1 MIRSADITDAPA
13 MAEVL
18 SGWIDDTPW
27 MPRIHTLAEDFAF
40 CQNLLKTTEVWVAD
54 ASDGLGFV
62 ARHGDSIDALYL
74 ATSLRRKSWGT
85 ALLNAAQQHQTTLLL
100 WTFQAKDA
108 ALRFYE
114 ANFFHISDVTLS
126 ERNIE
131 KLPNLH
137 MTWTKDSS

>member
-1 MIRSADITDAPA
+1 MIRPADTADVPA
-13 MAEVL
+13 MAKVL

-27 MPRIHTLAEDFAF
+27 MRRLHTLTEDFAF

-54 ASDGLGFV
+54 ASAGLGFV

-126 ERNIE
+126 EGNIE

>member
-1 MIRSADITDAPA
+1 
-13 MAEVL
+13 
-18 SGWIDDTPW
+18 
-27 MPRIHTLAEDFAF
+27 LAEDFAF

-62 ARHGDSIDALYL
+62 ARHGDSIAALYL
-74 ATSLRRKSWGT
+74 APGLRRKLWGT

-137 MTWTKDSS
+137 MTWTKDI

>member
-54 ASDGLGFV
+54 ASAGLGFV
-62 ARHGDSIDALYL
+62 ARHGDSIAALYL
-74 ATSLRRKSWGT
+74 APGLRRKSWGT
-85 ALLNAAQQHQTTLLL
+85 ALLNAVRQDRTTSFL

-126 ERNIE
+126 EGNTE